1 MDHIKER
8 IKNIASEYL
17 KDLIK
22 IRRHIHANPELSNQE
37 YKTAEYIAGILIHL
51 GIEVET
57 GIFNTGVVGI
67 IKGKNPDKKVIALRA
82 DIDALPIVEEN
93 EIDYKSL
100 NKGVMHACGH
110 DVHASSLIGT
120 AKILNELKDE
130 FEGSIKLIFQPAEE
144 KSPGGAKGMIKE
156 GVLENP
162 VPDVIFGQHVFP
174 EMDAG
179 KIGMKSGKYM
189 VSTDEIN
196 IIVKGKGGHGA
207 MPYALVDPILIAS
220 QIIISLQ
227 QIVSRNAHYNMPTV
241 LSFGKIIAEGTYNVV
256 PDEVKLLGTFRT
268 LDEDWRA
275 DAHQLIEKMAKSIA
289 QAAGGDCDVLIDRGY
304 PYLVNDE
311 NVTKRSFQ
319 YAKDFLGEE
328 NVEDLEVRM
337 TGEDFAYF
345 AQNVPSCFYRLGVR
359 NEKLGINANLH
370 TSTFNI
376 DESSLETGMGLMAWI
391 ALKELDY

>member
-162 VPDVIFGQHVFP
+162 VPDVMFGQHVFP

-189 VSTDEIN
+189 ASTDEIN
-196 IIVKGKGGHGA
+196 ITVKGKGGHGA

-289 QAAGGDCDVLIDRGY
+289 QAAGGDCDVFIDRGY

-311 NVTKRSFQ
+311 NVTQRSFQ

-345 AQNVPSCFYRLGVR
+345 AQKVPSCFYRLGVR

>member
-162 VPDVIFGQHVFP
+162 VPDVMFGQHVFP

-189 VSTDEIN
+189 ASTDEIN
-196 IIVKGKGGHGA
+196 ITVKGKGGHGA

-227 QIVSRNAHYNMPTV
+227 QIVSRNAHYNIPTV

-275 DAHQLIEKMAKSIA
+275 DAHQLMEKMAKSIA
-289 QAAGGDCDVLIDRGY
+289 QASGGDCDVFIDRGY

-311 NVTKRSFQ
+311 NVTQRSFQ

-345 AQNVPSCFYRLGVR
+345 AQKVPSCFYRLGVR

>member
-162 VPDVIFGQHVFP
+162 VPDVMFGQHVFP

-189 VSTDEIN
+189 ASTDEIN
-196 IIVKGKGGHGA
+196 ITVKGKGGHGA

-289 QAAGGDCDVLIDRGY
+289 QAAGGDCDVFIDRGY

-311 NVTKRSFQ
+311 NVTQRSFQ

-359 NEKLGINANLH
+359 NEKLGIDANLH

>member
-57 GIFNTGVVGI
+57 GIFKTGVVGI

-162 VPDVIFGQHVFP
+162 VPDVMFGQHVFP

-189 VSTDEIN
+189 ASTDEIN
-196 IIVKGKGGHGA
+196 ITVKGKGGHGA

-275 DAHQLIEKMAKSIA
+275 DAHHKIEKMAKSIA
-289 QAAGGDCDVLIDRGY
+289 QAAGGDCDVFIDRGY

-311 NVTKRSFQ
+311 NVTQRSFQ

>member
-162 VPDVIFGQHVFP
+162 VPDVMFGQHVFP

-189 VSTDEIN
+189 ASTDEIN
-196 IIVKGKGGHGA
+196 ITVKGKGGHGA

-275 DAHQLIEKMAKSIA
+275 DAHQLMEKMAKSIA
-289 QAAGGDCDVLIDRGY
+289 QAAGGDCDVFIDRGY

-311 NVTKRSFQ
+311 NVTQRSFQ